1 MAGWL
6 KISLTEANYLQKRLV
21 KYFTFRHFFLS
32 LAPAVLARYSCRE
45 KSIAVNRFG
54 KIILIPA
61 LFLAAFVLSVR
72 AESVTTPAAPE
83 VTAAEV
89 KAPVAET
96 DKPLV
101 SAYAPTL
108 LYLGPVPADA
118 PLEELH
124 TPTIFANQWP
134 KNFPSLPITN
144 SILYTWVVA
153 LTILVIVRLG
163 TRKMTE
169 VPSGIQNFVEA
180 LVGGLR
186 DMCEGMLEPKV
197 ARWVFPL
204 AATYF
209 IFIATS
215 DLMGL
220 LPGVGSIGWGEPV
233 KSLMPFAIKH
243 AEAPLFR
250 PPTADANMTVAMA
263 AIFFVM
269 SLWWALKYNG
279 PWGLVKHI
287 FGVKG
292 GFKGLVVIPLSAIF
306 LFVGCVEIIS
316 ICVRPVALA
325 MRLYGNIYGGESV
338 LAIMLT
344 NSPLGIAAL
353 PFYFLELLVALVQA
367 LVFTLLSIA
376 FIGMFCSHT
385 DEDGAEHAH

>member
-1 MAGWL
+1 MVAG
-6 KISLTEANYLQKRLV
+6 LV
-21 KYFTFRHFFLS
+21 
-32 LAPAVLARYSCRE
+32 
-45 KSIAVNRFG
+45 
-54 KIILIPA
+54 
-61 LFLAAFVLSVR
+61 FVVR
-72 AESVTTPAAPE
+72 AENAVEPSTGTAVPAAAAAP
-83 VTAAEV
+83 AAEV
-89 KAPVAET
+89 

-108 LYLGPVPADA
+108 FYLGPVPADA
-118 PLEELH
+118 LVEEQH
-124 TPTIFANQWP
+124 TPTVLAKQWP
-134 KNFPSLPITN
+134 ASFPSIPITN

-153 LTILVIVRLG
+153 AVIIIVVRLG
-163 TRKMTE
+163 TRKMKE
-169 VPSGIQNFVEA
+169 VPSGVQNIVEA

-215 DLMGL
+215 NLMGL

-233 KSLMPFAIKH
+233 KSILPFAIKH

-263 AIFFVM
+263 AIFFIM
-269 SLWWALKYNG
+269 STWWALKYNG
-279 PWGLVKHI
+279 PFGLVTHI

-292 GFKGLVVIPLSAIF
+292 GFKGLVLIPLTGIF
-306 LFVGCVEIIS
+306 IFVGCVEIIS

-344 NSPLGIAAL
+344 NSPLGIAAV
-353 PFYFLELLVALVQA
+353 PFYFLEIMVALVQA
-367 LVFTLLSIA
+367 LVFTLLSIV
-376 FIGMFCSHT
+376 FIGLFCSHT
-385 DEDGAEHAH
+385 EEDAAGH

>member
-1 MAGWL
+1 M
-6 KISLTEANYLQKRLV
+6 
-21 KYFTFRHFFLS
+21 
-32 LAPAVLARYSCRE
+32 
-45 KSIAVNRFG
+45 NRFG
-54 KIILIPA
+54 KIILVWVAVTAA
-61 LFLAAFVLSVR
+61 LMLSVR
-72 AESVTTPAAPE
+72 AEAVAASS
-83 VTAAEV
+83 AE
-89 KAPVAET
+89 KAVPVAAKAST
-96 DKPLV
+96 AVDADKPLV
-101 SAYAPTL
+101 SAYAPAL
-108 LYLGPVPADA
+108 LYFGPVPADV
-118 PLEELH
+118 PVEEQN
-124 TPTIFANQWP
+124 TPTVFAKQWP
-134 KNFPSLPITN
+134 KNWASFPITN

-153 LTILVIVRLG
+153 IVIVVVVRVG

-169 VPSGIQNFVEA
+169 VPSGTQNFVEA

-233 KSLMPFAIKH
+233 KSVLPFAIKH

-292 GFKGLVVIPLSAIF
+292 GFKGLVVVPLSAIF
-306 LFVGCVEIIS
+306 RFVGCVEIIS

>member
-1 MAGWL
+1 VNRIGKFILAVAIFAAVFVLNLRAETIAPPAAG
-6 KISLTEANYLQKRLV
+6 E
-21 KYFTFRHFFLS
+21 
-32 LAPAVLARYSCRE
+32 PAVAQAAA
-45 KSIAVNRFG
+45 AV
-54 KIILIPA
+54 A
-61 LFLAAFVLSVR
+61 
-72 AESVTTPAAPE
+72 
-83 VTAAEV
+83 
-89 KAPVAET
+89 

-101 SAYAPTL
+101 AAYAPAL
-108 LYLGPVPADA
+108 LYLGPVPANA
-118 PLEELH
+118 AEEERHAATL
-124 TPTIFANQWP
+124 FASQWP
-134 KNFPSLPITN
+134 KSWPSFPITN

-153 LTILVIVRLG
+153 AVILIVVRFG
-163 TRKMTE
+163 TRKMAE
-169 VPSGIQNFVEA
+169 VPNGTQNFVES

-215 DLMGL
+215 NLMGL
-220 LPGVGSIGWGEPV
+220 LPGVGSIGWGIADHAS
-233 KSLMPFAIKH
+233 KMPFAIQH

-263 AIFFVM
+263 GIFFVM

-279 PWGLVKHI
+279 PWGFIKHI

-292 GFKGLVVIPLSAIF
+292 GFKGLIVIPLSLIF

-367 LVFTLLSIA
+367 LVFTLLSVA
-376 FIGMFCSHT
+376 FIGMFCSH
-385 DEDGAEHAH
+385 EEEEPGSEPAH

>member
-1 MAGWL
+1 LLWAVFAAG
-6 KISLTEANYLQKRLV
+6 LV
-21 KYFTFRHFFLS
+21 LAARAETVPG
-32 LAPAVLARYSCRE
+32 APAG
-45 KSIAVNRFG
+45 AVVTP
-54 KIILIPA
+54 PA
-61 LFLAAFVLSVR
+61 
-72 AESVTTPAAPE
+72 
-83 VTAAEV
+83 
-89 KAPVAET
+89 APVAEA

-101 SAYAPTL
+101 TSYAPTL
-108 LYLGPVPADA
+108 LFIGPVPADA
-118 PLEELH
+118 PAEEQH
-124 TPTIFANQWP
+124 TPAIFAKQWP
-134 KNFPSLPITN
+134 KGFPSIPITN

-153 LTILVIVRLG
+153 IAIIILVRLG
-163 TRKMTE
+163 TRNMKE
-169 VPSGIQNFVEA
+169 VPVGAQNVVEA

-209 IFIATS
+209 IFILACN
-215 DLMGL
+215 LMGL

-233 KSLMPFAIKH
+233 KSVLPFAIKH

-263 AIFFVM
+263 AIFFIM
-269 SLWWALKYNG
+269 SFWWGLKYNG
-279 PWGLVKHI
+279 PWGMVKHI

-292 GFKGLVVIPLSAIF
+292 GFTGLVVIPLSLIF

-338 LAIMLT
+338 LSIMLT
-344 NSPLGIAAL
+344 NSPLGIAAV
-353 PFYFLELLVALVQA
+353 PFYFLELMVAVVQA

-376 FIGMFCSHT
+376 FIGMFCSHS
-385 DEDGAEHAH
+385 DEGEAEHGH

>member
-1 MAGWL
+1 MLVLGQVATGA
-6 KISLTEANYLQKRLV
+6 EAA
-21 KYFTFRHFFLS
+21 
-32 LAPAVLARYSCRE
+32 LAPEAAQPRAVDP
-45 KSIAVNRFG
+45 N
-54 KIILIPA
+54 
-61 LFLAAFVLSVR
+61 
-72 AESVTTPAAPE
+72 
-83 VTAAEV
+83 
-89 KAPVAET
+89 
-96 DKPLV
+96 KPLV
-101 SAYAPTL
+101 TSYAPAL

-118 PLEELH
+118 QLEEKSAITL
-124 TPTIFANQWP
+124 FKDQWP
-134 KNFPSLPITN
+134 KNFPSIPITN

-153 LTILVIVRLG
+153 LVILIVVRLG
-163 TRKMTE
+163 TRKMQE
-169 VPSGIQNFVEA
+169 VPSGTQNFVEA

-209 IFIATS
+209 IFIAAS
-215 DLMGL
+215 NLMGL

-233 KSLMPFAIKH
+233 KSIMPFAIKH

-263 AIFFVM
+263 AIFFIM

-279 PWGLVKHI
+279 PFGLMKHI

-292 GFKGLVVIPLSAIF
+292 GFKGLVVVPLSAIF

-338 LAIMLT
+338 LTIMLT

-353 PFYFLELLVALVQA
+353 PFYFLEIMVALVQA
-367 LVFTLLSIA
+367 LVFTLLSIV
-376 FIGMFCSHT
+376 FISLFCSHT
-385 DEDGAEHAH
+385 EEEIAEPSH